1 MGVDRIHL
9 AKDRDQQRALV
20 KIVKNLG
27 VPMNEGSLT
36 S

>member
-20 KIVKNLG
+20 KIATDLG
-27 VPMNEGSLT
+27 VPLNEGNLT

>member
-1 MGVDRIHL
+1 MGMDRIHL

-20 KIVKNLG
+20 KIVIYLR
-27 VPMNEGSLT
+27 VPINEGNLT

>member
-9 AKDRDQQRALV
+9 AKNRDQQWALV
-20 KIVKNLG
+20 KIVINLG
-27 VPMNEGSLT
+27 VPLNESNFT